1 MARAADHMNPNRTR
15 LDPFAHMLRRAVA
28 HSCALV
34 AAMLLVGG
42 GAGSAYAAPTAES
55 VARETLLDALA
66 PALAVRG
73 ATAVVSVS
81 PPDARRTLEPC
92 NQMTGFLPPG
102 ARLSGKTTVGVRC
115 INGATWQTFLTAT
128 VRVEASTWQATRAL
142 RAGET
147 IADGDV
153 VQAIAPLTAPDL
165 DAAAAL
171 ARTGAAANTAAATS
185 RGLAALDGRQPAP
198 VGRVALRAVP
208 AGRALIAADVRDE
221 GRINPGDA
229 VKVIYVG
236 NGFSVTS
243 EGHSV
248 GAADPGSNVVIRLA
262 GGALVN
268 GTLRAD
274 HLVEL
279 PR

>member
-1 MARAADHMNPNRTR
+1 MNQHRTR
-15 LDPFAHMLRRAVA
+15 LDRLAPTLRRATGL
-28 HSCALV
+28 SALV
-34 AAMLLVGG
+34 VCV
-42 GAGSAYAAPTAES
+42 AGSTGAHAAATPES
-55 VARETLLDALA
+55 VAREALLEALA

-115 INGATWQTFLTAT
+115 VDGATWQTFLTAS

-153 VQAIAPLTAPDL
+153 VEAIAPLTAPDL

-171 ARTGAAANTAAATS
+171 ARTGTAANKVAATS

-236 NGFSVTS
+236 NGFAVTS

-248 GAADPGSNVVIRLA
+248 GAADPGSTVMIRLA

-274 HLVEL
+274 RLVEL